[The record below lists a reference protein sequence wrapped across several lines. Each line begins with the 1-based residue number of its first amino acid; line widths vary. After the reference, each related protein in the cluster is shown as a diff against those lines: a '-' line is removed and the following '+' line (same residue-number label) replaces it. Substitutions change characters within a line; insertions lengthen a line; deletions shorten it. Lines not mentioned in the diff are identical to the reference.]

1 MLGALL
7 TQAYFQYLILYTY
20 RIRVYDMEGYRH
32 IQYSCRHSVDDQI
45 LRDPQQCL
53 YIKAR
58 VHIESMLAFLSL
70 RATEQISEPS
80 HLKIM

>member
-1 MLGALL
+1 MLGAVL
-7 TQAYFQYLILYTY
+7 TQAYFQYLIPYIY

-32 IQYSCRHSVDDQI
+32 IQYSCIYSVDDQI

-53 YIKAR
+53 YIQAR